1 MDNPAKVDLI
11 FRASENAY
19 QGSQFHAKCDNIPHT
34 LTLIR
39 TEFDKIIAGYTPL
52 TWNITKGVA
61 AD

>member
-1 MDNPAKVDLI
+1 LDNPRKVELV
-11 FRASENAY
+11 FRASENAF
-19 QGSQFHAKCDNIPHT
+19 QGTLFHEKCDNIPHN
-34 LTLIR
+34 LTIIR